1 MTAKVIKGVIDLALK
16 GVASQ
21 FGITVYAVSDDAI
34 FQSHILRTSRPY
46 GLMTDT
52 TMPRFVG
59 IDLII
64 IVGYRQTVFV
74 EVGVAGN
81 GQTQG
86 YLAWLRDGSRIHQHI
101 PVAVA

>member
-1 MTAKVIKGVIDLALK
+1 
-16 GVASQ
+16 
-21 FGITVYAVSDDAI
+21 
-34 FQSHILRTSRPY
+34 
-46 GLMTDT
+46 MTDT

-74 EVGVAGN
+74 EIGVARD

-86 YLAWLRDGSRIHQHI
+86 YLAWLRDRSRIHQHI
-101 PVAVA
+101 SVAVA